1 MNEVSYLL
9 DENWG
14 FRLRKALLQAAPDI
28 TAWCVGDV
36 GAPALGTKDPEIH
49 TWCESH
55 DFLLVT
61 NNRRSMPVHLRDH
74 LAAGRHIPGILVFR
88 REMRIPDVI
97 AELVLIWEASLPD
110 EYQDQIRYL
119 PLER

>member
-1 MNEVSYLL
+1 MSETCDLL
-9 DENWG
+9 DENLG
-14 FRLRKALLQAAPDI
+14 ARLRKALLQVAPDI

-36 GAPALGTKDPEIH
+36 GAPALGTKDPEIL

-74 LAAGRHIPGILVFR
+74 LAAGHHIPGILVFR

-97 AELVLIWEASLPD
+97 AELVLIWEASLPN
-110 EYQDQIRYL
+110 EYRDQIRYL
-119 PLER
+119 PLEH

>member
-1 MNEVSYLL
+1 MKDVCYLL
-9 DENWG
+9 DENLG
-14 FRLRKALLQAAPDI
+14 ARLHKALVRTAPDI
-28 TAWCVGDV
+28 IAWCVGDV
-36 GAPALGTKDPEIH
+36 GAPALGTKDPDLLL
-49 TWCESH
+49 WCESH

-74 LAAGRHIPGILVFR
+74 LAAGRHVPGILVFR

-97 AELVLIWEASLPD
+97 ADLVLIWEASLPG

-119 PLER
+119 PIER

>member
-1 MNEVSYLL
+1 MNEVCYLL
-9 DENWG
+9 DENLG

-36 GAPALGTKDPEIH
+36 GAPALGTKDPEILI
-49 TWCESH
+49 WCESH

-74 LAAGRHIPGILVFR
+74 LAAGRHIPGILVFQR
-88 REMRIPDVI
+88 TMRIPDVI
-97 AELVLIWEASLPD
+97 AELILIWEASLPG

-119 PLER
+119 PLEL